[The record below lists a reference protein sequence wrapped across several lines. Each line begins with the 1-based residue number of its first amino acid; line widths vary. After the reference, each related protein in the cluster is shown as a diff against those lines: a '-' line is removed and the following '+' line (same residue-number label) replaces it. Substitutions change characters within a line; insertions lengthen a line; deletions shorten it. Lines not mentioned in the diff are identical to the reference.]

1 MRTISH
7 RLVALAPLSL
17 LMLTADAQEWT
28 RFHGPG
34 GAGSS
39 DATTI
44 PTTITEK
51 DYNWNIELPGS
62 GHSSPVLW
70 GNTIFLTGVDREKGD
85 IRYVF
90 AVGAQDGM
98 LLWKTPFP
106 FDAYDQH
113 KFNSYASST
122 PAVDAERVY
131 VTWTTPKGTSAVALD
146 HEGRKL
152 WEKDLGGFFARHG
165 SGSSPIVVGKT
176 LIVTNDHEK
185 DGGFLAGLDSA
196 TGKELWKIDRKNIE
210 QAPYN
215 TPAEFTPEGG
225 KKEVI
230 FSSTAYG
237 LSGIDPET
245 GTILWNVNP
254 EFSNRCVSSPV
265 IAGDIIFATAGQGGG
280 GKESIAIRPGKGG
293 EPKELYR
300 VQKRIP
306 YVPTGVAHK
315 GNIFLINDAGLM
327 LCMNAE
333 SGDVLWEERVT
344 GPTYSSPVCIN
355 GYLYAIS
362 REGELA
368 VVKASEKFE
377 PVSTHKFKAPVDATP
392 AVANG
397 TLYVRTTDRLISI
410 GGKK

>member
-1 MRTISH
+1 MKAHLRP
-7 RLVALAPLSL
+7 VFALLPLL
-17 LMLTADAQEWT
+17 LATAHAQEWT

-34 GAGSS
+34 GRGVC

-51 DYNWNIELPGS
+51 DYNWNIELPGA

-70 GNTIFLTGVDREKGD
+70 GQTIFLTGVDREKAD
-85 IRYVF
+85 VRTVF

-113 KFNSYASST
+113 QFNSYASST
-122 PAVDAERVY
+122 PCVDAERVY
-131 VTWTTPKGTSAVALD
+131 VTWTTPEGTSAIALD
-146 HEGRKL
+146 HEGKKL
-152 WEKDLGGFFARHG
+152 WQQDLGGFFARHG
-165 SGSSPIVVGKT
+165 SGASPVVIGKT
-176 LIVTNDHEK
+176 LVVTNDHEK
-185 DGGFLAGLDSA
+185 DGGFLAGLDTAS
-196 TGKELWKIDRKNIE
+196 GKVLWKVERDNVNN
-210 QAPYN
+210 APYN
-215 TPAEFTPEGG
+215 TPAEYTPEGG
-225 KKEVI
+225 KTELV
-230 FSSTAYG
+230 FSSTAHG
-237 LSGIDPET
+237 LSGLDPAT
-245 GTILWNVNP
+245 GTILWNVDP
-254 EFSNRCVSSPV
+254 GFAQRCVSSPV
-265 IAGDIIFATAGQGGG
+265 ILGDIIFATTGQGGG
-280 GKESIAIRPGKGG
+280 GKESLAVRVGKGA
-293 EPKELYR
+293 KASELYR

-306 YVPTGVAHK
+306 YVPTGVGYQGH
-315 GNIFLINDAGLM
+315 IYLINDAGLM
-327 LCMNAE
+327 LCMAAE

-362 REGELA
+362 REGEMA

-377 PVSTHKFKAPVDATP
+377 PVSVHKFNAPVDATP